1 MKLSRKEP
9 FKLVDMDSNVP
20 QTPFEKMLEQVVKRE
35 VKSYQS
41 DFYDYDLK
49 SLRAAKSGDS
59 FVWQVRPY
67 GTYLS
72 IEGNIQTVE
81 SAEFYFCAASTWPD
95 ALYLYGTVHSTDGFF
110 RINSELF
117 CKYVYQFFW
126 DNLQRNRYNFKIA
139 KNEWL
144 KRGNG
149 ELPKYEDFNLTL
161 NLFQSRPSY
170 EDFKRAC
177 FEYDY
182 SAKLKLK
189 EFYQEGSK

>member
-1 MKLSRKEP
+1 MSQKEP

-49 SLRAAKSGDS
+49 SLRHAKSGDS

-67 GTYLS
+67 GTYLP

-81 SAEFYFCAASTWPD
+81 SAEFYFRAASTWPD

-110 RINSELF
+110 RINREQF
-117 CKYVYQFFW
+117 CKDVYQFFW
-126 DNLQRNRYNFKIA
+126 ENLQRNRYNFKIA
-139 KNEWL
+139 ENEWL
-144 KRGNG
+144 KCR
-149 ELPKYEDFNLTL
+149 EKKPPKYEDFNLTL
-161 NLFQSRPSY
+161 NLFQGGPSY

-182 SAKLKLK
+182 SAKLKLE

>member
-1 MKLSRKEP
+1 MSRKEP
-9 FKLVDMDSNVP
+9 LKLVDMKSNVP

-35 VKSYQS
+35 VKSHQT
-41 DFYDYDLK
+41 DFYDYDLEF
-49 SLRAAKSGDS
+49 LRAAKSGDS

-72 IEGNIQTVE
+72 IKENIQTVE
-81 SAEFYFCAASTWPD
+81 SAELYFCVASTWPD

-110 RINSELF
+110 RIDREQF

-126 DNLQRNRYNFKIA
+126 DNLQENRHNFKIA
-139 KNEWL
+139 ENEWL
-144 KRGNG
+144 KRGEK
-149 ELPKYEDFNLTL
+149 ELPKYKDFNLTF
-161 NLFQSRPSY
+161 NLFYDSPSY

-177 FEYDY
+177 FEYDH
-182 SAKLKLK
+182 SAKFKLK